1 MSYGEKIQE
10 EIGIYEKVEIVHAL
24 PAIFHYWS
32 HNYNRPKLES
42 LGFSSLND
50 FYTGYIAQI
59 TNLSPEKTCEILS
72 VGSGNCDAEVALA
85 ELLLEMDI
93 DNFTFSCLDLN
104 PHMLERGKQ
113 LAAERQL
120 LPRFRFIKTDIN
132 GWQANQQYQII
143 IANQSLHHFID
154 LEILFEKIYASLD
167 DKGFF
172 LSNDI
177 IGRNGHMRWPEAL
190 ERVHALWSLL
200 EDRHKWNHQLNRF
213 ESVYV
218 NWDCSAQGGFEGIR
232 AQDILPLL
240 VKRFKFHLFLGFS
253 NVINVFVDRGFGP
266 NFDVENS
273 FDCRFIDFVNQ
284 LDDYYI
290 EQGKLKPTQMIA
302 AMTKTEIAPIKVYRN
317 LTPEF
322 CVRVPDLRRR

>member
-1 MSYGEKIQE
+1 MSYGDKVQE
-10 EIGIYEKVEIVHAL
+10 EIGIYEKVEVVHDL

-42 LGFSSLND
+42 LGFASLND
-50 FYTGYIAQI
+50 FYTGYIGQI
-59 TNLSPEKTCEILS
+59 INLYPEATCEILS

-85 ELLLEMDI
+85 ELLLEKGI
-93 DNFTFSCLDLN
+93 QNFTFSCLDLN

-120 LPRFRFIKTDIN
+120 LPRFRFIETDVN
-132 GWQANQQYQII
+132 GWQANRQYQVI
-143 IANQSLHHFID
+143 IANQSLHHFVE
-154 LEILFEKIYASLD
+154 LEILFDKIYASLD
-167 DKGFF
+167 DNGFF

-190 ERVHALWSLL
+190 EFVRALWLLL

-213 ESVYV
+213 EFFYE
-218 NWDCSAQGGFEGIR
+218 NWDCSAEGFEGIR

-240 VKRFKFHLFLGFS
+240 LKRFKFHLFLGFS
-253 NVINVFVDRGFGP
+253 NLISVFVDRSFGP
-266 NFDVENS
+266 NFNIENP

-284 LDDYYI
+284 LDDYYM
-290 EQGKLKPTQMIA
+290 EQGRIKPTQMIA
-302 AMTKTEIAPIKVYRN
+302 AMTRTEFAPPKIYGN
-317 LTPEF
+317 LSPEF
-322 CVRVPDLRRR
+322 SVRLPNSEE